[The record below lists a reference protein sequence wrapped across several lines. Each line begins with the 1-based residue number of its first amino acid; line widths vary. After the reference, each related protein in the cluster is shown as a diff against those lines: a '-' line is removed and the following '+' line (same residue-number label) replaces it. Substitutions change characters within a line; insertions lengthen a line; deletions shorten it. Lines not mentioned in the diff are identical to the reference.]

1 MDEPSDGPGPLPL
14 DDLRILDLTHFYNG
28 PYATMLLSY
37 LGAEVIKVE
46 APEKGDSGRA
56 VLRHPGQ
63 PIGFPFALLNSNK
76 RSITLNLKSAEGRDL
91 FKRMVP
97 KADIVVEN
105 FSAGTMDRMGL
116 GYEVLRELNPRLIYG
131 TSTGYGLTGPK
142 RDLTAFDPVVQAMAG
157 VMALTGDPDGP
168 PMKAGP
174 AVVDILG
181 GIHFCAGILAAIRQR
196 DRTGTGLMVE
206 LCLYESTI
214 PTLTSQ
220 IGARYG
226 CGVEQLREGNRA
238 TGGLIVPYNSYPAA
252 DGWVMMLLHDDKRW
266 RRLCSVLGQPELTED
281 ERFATDRARIKN
293 HAALDEIISNWTRTR
308 TRQEVMDTFVANDI
322 FAGMVQELPEVMT
335 DPHLHQRGMLREIE
349 HPQLGAMTIFTSP
362 IRLNGT
368 SPQPKSYSPA
378 LGADNDEFYAKELGL
393 DPSAIASLHDR
404 KVI

>member
-1 MDEPSDGPGPLPL
+1 MDPGPQPL
-14 DDLRILDLTHFYNG
+14 DDLRVLDLTHYYNG

-46 APEKGDSGRA
+46 TPGPGDSGRA
-56 VLRHPGQ
+56 VLRGAEQ
-63 PIGFPFALLNSNK
+63 PVGFPFALLNSNK

-105 FSAGTMDRMGL
+105 FAAGTMDRMGL
-116 GYEVLRELNPRLIYG
+116 GYEVLRELHPRLIYA

-142 RDLTAFDPVVQAMAG
+142 RDIAAFDPVVQAMAG
-157 VMALTGDPDGP
+157 VMALTGDPNGP
-168 PMKAGP
+168 PLKAGP

-196 DRTGTGLMVE
+196 DRTGQGLMVE

-226 CGVEQLREGNRA
+226 RGVAQLREGNRA
-238 TGGLIVPYNSYPAA
+238 TGGLIAPYNSYPTT
-252 DGWVMMLLHDDKRW
+252 DGWVMMLLNDPVRW
-266 RRLCSVLGQPELTED
+266 RRLCNVLGQPELAD
-281 ERFATDRARIKN
+281 DPRFATSQARVAN
-293 HAALDEIISNWTRTR
+293 HQPLDSIIADWTRTR
-308 TRQEVMDTFVANDI
+308 TRQQVMDIFVANDI
-322 FAGMVQELPEVMT
+322 FCGMVQDLPEVMT
-335 DPHLHQRGMLREIE
+335 DPHLHQRGMLRNIE
-349 HPQLGAMTIFTSP
+349 HPQLGPMTIYTSP
-362 IRLNGT
+362 IRINGEA
-368 SPQPKSYSPA
+368 PEPKSYSPV

-393 DPSAIASLHDR
+393 DRSEIAALHER